1 MSPTFPSKAPIPIPT
16 LLPPPGPA
24 VRSIRVLPTGITT
37 DPAEHRPIPQLFYD
51 ALAVRDAVFI
61 VEQKCSAEKEID
73 AEDEIS
79 WHWVIYAEP
88 SGGEEE
94 VPAATIRLVPAQ
106 AHADADDAK
115 PVDGPN
121 YKGSTA
127 WDHNEPYVMIG
138 RVATVKEFRG
148 RGYGRVLV
156 EKALWTAGNNAGSM
170 LEDERLTEW
179 KGLVLAHAQKWVEKW
194 YHSLGFVT
202 DKGMGTWWEEGI
214 KHVAMWKRV
223 DVKK

>member
-1 MSPTFPSKAPIPIPT
+1 
-16 LLPPPGPA
+16 
-24 VRSIRVLPTGITT
+24 
-37 DPAEHRPIPQLFYD
+37 
-51 ALAVRDAVFI
+51 
-61 VEQKCSAEKEID
+61 
-73 AEDEIS
+73 
-79 WHWVIYAEP
+79 
-88 SGGEEE
+88 

-106 AHADADDAK
+106 AHADADDEKAI
-115 PVDGPN
+115 DGPN

-156 EKALWTAGNNAGSM
+156 EKALWTAGNNASSM
-170 LEDERLTEW
+170 VEDGKLMEW

-202 DKGMGTWWEEGI
+202 DEGMGTWWEEGI
-214 KHVAMWKRV
+214 EHVAMWKRV